1 MADKVTYD
9 AGSIS
14 VLEGLEA
21 VRKRPGMYIGS
32 VSRKGLNHLIYEIV
46 DNAVDEHLAGAA
58 VRLRS
63 HWKQTVPARWRIM
76 DVEFRLACMKKVYR
90 QHVLF
95 FLRCM
100 QVEV

>member
-1 MADKVTYD
+1 MIGTNYNGKGERMADKVTYD

-46 DNAVDEHLAGAA
+46 DNAVDEHLAGACSEIKVTLEA
-58 VRLRS
+58 DGS
-63 HWKQTVPARWRIM
+63 CTVEDNGRGNA
-76 DVEFRLACMKKVYR
+76 
-90 QHVLF
+90 
-95 FLRCM
+95 
-100 QVEV
+100 